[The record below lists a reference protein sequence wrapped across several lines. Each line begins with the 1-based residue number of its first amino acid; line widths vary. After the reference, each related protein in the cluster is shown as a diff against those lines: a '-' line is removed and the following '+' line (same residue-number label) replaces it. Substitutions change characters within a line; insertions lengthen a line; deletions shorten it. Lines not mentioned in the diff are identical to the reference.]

1 MKQKIF
7 ASFFTLN
14 FLFILSAVAG
24 FFISQNPV
32 LAYLPLTQTDWS
44 GGTTGKTTWVDSKH
58 FQTSYNIK
66 YATPGLLTI
75 GEKPTNW
82 LDNSWEYRQKI
93 SFNNQEGGDVQHF
106 PALIKLEH
114 LVNFDYSHVQPNGF
128 DLRFTDSDGTTL
140 LDYEIERWNQT
151 GTSYIWVKVPTI
163 DGSSDTDFIYMYYG
177 NPSAEHLEHGG
188 TVWDKN
194 FVMVHHLGDQPKPGH
209 KYTDSADTNNDG
221 TLTDAAKLADT
232 TQDGYIGKALKFPG
246 VGTEWVQIP
255 NTSTTEFGTSTDFT
269 MEGWVNMD
277 ADYNNARIIEKRE
290 GGVLAGYS
298 LHYNGSA
305 GGFRILVD
313 PIATIG
319 FCIADGTFDPQGT
332 GWHYVV
338 GVVYRRSTCTADD
351 LKLYVDGKL
360 TDYTAS
366 GAASNSDI
374 STSASTNL
382 YLGAF
387 GGATPGTQYKGILDE
402 VRLSNKARDDTWIN
416 ATYRTVTGTMQSYGH
431 EETRDA
437 YLVSSVY
444 DAGKGSRWGYLSY
457 VADILSHTSVEVT
470 ARSAKD
476 PTMAG
481 AADFKDCLPI
491 SNQQSILHSKCVFA
505 GDRYLQ
511 YQLTLKT
518 DTIGKSPT
526 LDSLSITDYLPQLV
540 KPVVK
545 GVSTI
550 APSPSPDSLFIIPHS
565 TPIPAPRPSPS
576 LTTNHY
582 PLITPILNFLDA
594 LFH

>member
-1 MKQKIF
+1 M
-7 ASFFTLN
+7 
-14 FLFILSAVAG
+14 
-24 FFISQNPV
+24 
-32 LAYLPLTQTDWS
+32 AYAPLRQTDWS
-44 GGTTGKTTWVDSKH
+44 GGATGKTTWVDSKH

-66 YATPGLLTI
+66 YDTKGLVTI
-75 GEKPTNW
+75 QEKPTNW
-82 LDNSWEYRQKI
+82 LGNAWEYRRQIK
-93 SFNNQEGGDVQHF
+93 FNNQEGGDVQHF
-106 PALIKLEH
+106 PVLIKLEH
-114 LVNFDYSHVQPNGF
+114 LVNFEYSHAQPNGF

-151 GTSYIWVKVPTI
+151 GSSYIWVKVPTI

-177 NPSAEHLEHGG
+177 NPTAEHLEHGG

-194 FVMVHHLGDQPKPGH
+194 FVMVHHLADQPKPGH
-209 KYTDSADTNNDG
+209 NYTDSADTNNDG
-221 TLTDAAKLADT
+221 TFTDAAKLANT
-232 TQDGYIGKALKFPG
+232 TQDGYVGKALKFPG
-246 VGTEWVQIP
+246 VGNEWVQIP
-255 NTSTTEFGTSTDFT
+255 NTSTTDFGTSTDFT

-277 ADYNNARIIEKRE
+277 ADYNNARIIEKRQA
-290 GGVLAGYS
+290 GVLAGYS
-298 LHYNGSA
+298 LHYNSA

-338 GVVYRRSTCTADD
+338 GVVYRRSTCTAND

-360 TDYTAS
+360 SDYTAS
-366 GAASNSDI
+366 GAPSNSDI

-416 ATYRTVTGTMQSYGH
+416 ATYRTITGTMQSYGH
-431 EETRDA
+431 EELRDA
-437 YLVSSVY
+437 YLISSVF
-444 DAGKGSRWGYLSY
+444 DAGKGNRWGYLSY

-481 AADFKDCLPI
+481 AADFKDCLSI
-491 SNQQSILHSKCVFA
+491 SNKKSILQSKCVFS

-526 LDSLSITDYLPQLV
+526 FDSISITDYLPQLA
-540 KPVVK
+540 KPVVNGISTIQK
-545 GVSTI
+545 GVSLSEQGDSLQNSPQTV
-550 APSPSPDSLFIIPHS
+550 PSPAS
-565 TPIPAPRPSPS
+565 
-576 LTTNHY
+576 N
-582 PLITPILNFLDA
+582 PILNFFNA